1 MAAVDGERRGAE
13 KESRAAV
20 LGLKVPTGDGMAP
33 LLTTSATCRCAEP
46 LSAVLRTRR
55 AVSSSALRAGEGGMG
70 GDSENESRG
79 PKILGAMVIAAR
91 AATVSI
97 VSGICAA
104 SSPTTPVLRM
114 RCRQLNSLWPEAGW

>member
-20 LGLKVPTGDGMAP
+20 LGLKVVISDGMPP

-104 SSPTTPVLRM
+104 SSPTP
-114 RCRQLNSLWPEAGW
+114 